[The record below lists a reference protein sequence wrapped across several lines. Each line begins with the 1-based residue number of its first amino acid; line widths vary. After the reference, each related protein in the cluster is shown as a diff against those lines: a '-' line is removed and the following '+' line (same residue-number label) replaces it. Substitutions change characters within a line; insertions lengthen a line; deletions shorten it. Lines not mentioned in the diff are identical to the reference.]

1 MGRQTLKLLDRLFPK
16 KIRDKDVQKFWKEF
30 EERADLY
37 LTILKEDEED
47 SEDREWMDVLI
58 KKCLGRVCVDA
69 DAPFGFGFEA
79 GRDPVRFVFRHCGDE
94 FLKKVGE
101 KLVEFYPKTLAG
113 KIDFIVAE

>member
-1 MGRQTLKLLDRLFPK
+1 MKLLDRLFPK

-47 SEDREWMDVLI
+47 SEDRVWLETLV
-58 KKCLGRVCVDA
+58 KKGLGRICIDA
-69 DAPFGFGFEA
+69 DSAFDFGFET
-79 GRDPVRFVFRHCGDE
+79 GRDPIRFVFRHCGDD
-94 FLKKVGE
+94 FLKKAGE
-101 KLVEFYPKTLAG
+101 KLTEYYPKALSG

>member
-69 DAPFGFGFEA
+69 DEPLDTHDRTSMLAVVAAMSRMENGREAVMSDVEA
-79 GRDPVRFVFRHCGDE
+79 GW
-94 FLKKVGE
+94 
-101 KLVEFYPKTLAG
+101 TL
-113 KIDFIVAE
+113 FIQHKP